1 MSLIAIACC
10 FLHCDF
16 SCSGHRISK
25 GQACAQ
31 LRARRKDKGK
41 KKPRTEAV
49 SDPMVSDAE
58 SLSNRDLDNGF
69 DSTSDS
75 ASSSNSASSSDSSS
89 SGSSSTTC
97 RSAANVFSMSLI
109 GTVTTWEG
117 EALVASDAGDSK
129 AGQLIGGHQETVTV
143 TMTCNDTTTV
153 IVALIARGK
162 ETLMAKDVGAQ

>member
-16 SCSGHRISK
+16 SCFAHRVSK
-25 GQACAQ
+25 RQACAQ

-41 KKPRTEAV
+41 KKPRTAAV

-69 DSTSDS
+69 DSISDS

-89 SGSSSTTC
+89 LGSSAPHVDLL
-97 RSAANVFSMSLI
+97 RMSFQCL
-109 GTVTTWEG
+109 
-117 EALVASDAGDSK
+117 
-129 AGQLIGGHQETVTV
+129 
-143 TMTCNDTTTV
+143 
-153 IVALIARGK
+153 
-162 ETLMAKDVGAQ
+162 